1 MFNLQ
6 AHTGY
11 FAIVNVRL
19 LYNPITINVLMRTA
33 FYSTYIIGMLFLLYQ
48 T

>member
-19 LYNPITINVLMRTA
+19 LYNLITINTLMRTVI
-33 FYSTYIIGMLFLLYQ
+33 YSTQIIGMLFLL
-48 T
+48 

>member
-19 LYNPITINVLMRTA
+19 LYNPITINTLIRTVI
-33 FYSTYIIGMLFLLYQ
+33 YSTQLSGMLFLL
-48 T
+48 

>member
-11 FAIVNVRL
+11 FAIVNLRHF
-19 LYNPITINVLMRTA
+19 YNPITINTLMRTMIYFTQA
-33 FYSTYIIGMLFLLYQ
+33 MGMLFLL
-48 T
+48 